1 MHPTDDQLTAAAL
14 PGTPV
19 DADVA
24 AHLADCP
31 DCAAEVDALRRT
43 TVRARDA
50 MTLDA
55 APPPPPALWDGILS
69 RLGDDAPDSGGGAA
83 GHPTRDRGRNGHH
96 DTRRGTAD
104 DRPAPAPVR
113 PGRWSGRP
121 LAVLA
126 AVAAVAAAVAL
137 VAAVVAGPAGM
148 PGTTPPPERVT
159 LVATRAGVTGEVV
172 GGAGSMHVEVTLPQP
187 APAGAALEVWD
198 TGAGAPRSLGVLRP
212 TAAGTHWV
220 GDVPAPPAG
229 GMPPLDVS
237 LQPAGSGPEHSGQS
251 LAHTP

>member
-43 TVRARDA
+43 TARARDA

-55 APPPPPALWDGILS
+55 APPPPPELWDGILA
-69 RLGDDAPDSGGGAA
+69 RLGDDAPDGAV
-83 GHPTRDRGRNGHH
+83 
-96 DTRRGTAD
+96 GTVG
-104 DRPAPAPVR
+104 APATRHRDGTPDEPPAR

-121 LAVLA
+121 VAVLA

-137 VAAVVAGPAGM
+137 VAAVVAGPSGT
-148 PGTTPPPERVT
+148 PGSTPPPERVT

-198 TGAGAPRSLGVLRP
+198 TGTGTPRSLGVLRP

-220 GDVPAPPAG
+220 GDVPAPTTG

>member
-24 AHLADCP
+24 AHLAACP
-31 DCAAEVDALRRT
+31 DCAAEVEALRRT
-43 TVRARDA
+43 TAHARDA

-55 APPPPPALWDGILS
+55 APPPPPELWDGILS
-69 RLGDDAPDSGGGAA
+69 RLGDDAPDTGAA
-83 GHPTRDRGRNGHH
+83 GHPTRGRNGHH
-96 DTRRGTAD
+96 GARTGGGTPD
-104 DRPAPAPVR
+104 DRPAPPPAR
-113 PGRWSGRP
+113 PGRWFGRP
-121 LAVLA
+121 VAVLA
-126 AVAAVAAAVAL
+126 AVAAVAAAIAL
-137 VAAVVAGPAGM
+137 VAAVVTGPSG
-148 PGTTPPPERVT
+148 PGSTPPPERIT

-172 GGAGSMHVEVTLPQP
+172 GGPGSMHVEVTLPQP

-212 TAAGTHWV
+212 TSAGTHWV
-220 GDVPAPPAG
+220 GDLPAPSAG

-237 LQPAGSGPEHSGQS
+237 LQPAGSGPGHSGQS